1 MRNWL
6 ALILIGFGILTT
18 VPARADEWADCQSDD
33 AGTSIAGCTAI
44 ITANKETKRDLAT
57 AYFNRGLSHNDNADY
72 DLAIPDFD
80 EAIKLFPEYAKAFN
94 SRGLAHYKKDDIEGA
109 IVDYT
114 QSIAIDAKNS
124 RAFNNRGNAYA
135 RKGEYDSAIADYDQA
150 IALDDGYENAFYNRG
165 LAHNKKG
172 NFDSAISD
180 FNRSLELVPNEGLT
194 YYNRAKAHEGNN
206 DWQRAVE
213 DWQNAIANLAET
225 DESRGDAVTYL
236 ATAEAMRNQ
245 QNAGPAVVVPN
256 GVGARIAL
264 VIGNSAYQHVGALS
278 NPGNDAALMTA
289 TLEKVGFKV
298 TTLIDADQLAM
309 KKAMLEFG
317 RQLRGGADASLF
329 YYSGHGLQVK
339 SENYLIP
346 VDASIADEGE
356 VDLQAVAV
364 NSFLQ
369 TMDSSPAKVKIVVLD
384 ACRNNPFASS
394 FRSLSR
400 GLATVDAPTGTYI
413 AYSTA
418 PGNVAEDGTGS
429 NSTYTAALADSIL
442 QPGLTIEQAFKK
454 TRIQVLTVSDQ
465 KQVPWESSSLTG
477 DFYFSPAK

>member
-1 MRNWL
+1 MRASL
-6 ALILIGFGILTT
+6 ALVLIVFGLVTAL
-18 VPARADEWADCQSDD
+18 PARADDWADCQSDS
-33 AGTSIAGCTAI
+33 AATSIAGCTAI
-44 ITANKETKRDLAT
+44 IAANKETKRDLAT
-57 AYFNRGLSHNDNADY
+57 AYFNRGLSHNDNKDY

-80 EAIKLFPEYAKAFN
+80 EAIKLFPKYAKAFN
-94 SRGLAHYKKDDIEGA
+94 SRGLAHYNKDDLESA
-109 IVDYT
+109 IADYT
-114 QSIAIDAKNS
+114 QSIAIDDTNA
-124 RAFNNRGNAYA
+124 RAFNNRGNAYSQ
-135 RKGEYDSAIADYDQA
+135 KSDYDSAIADYDRA
-150 IALDDGYENAFYNRG
+150 IALDDAYENAFYNRG
-165 LAHNKKG
+165 LARNKKG
-172 NFDSAISD
+172 NFDGAVSD
-180 FNRSLELVPNEGLT
+180 FTRSLELAPNEGLT
-194 YYNRAKAHEGNN
+194 FYNRAKAHEGKNEWQLAVD
-206 DWQRAVE
+206 DWQS
-213 DWQNAIANLAET
+213 AIANLAEN
-225 DESRGDAVTYL
+225 EEARGDAVTYL
-236 ATAEAMRNQ
+236 ATAEEMRNQ
-245 QNAGPAVVVPN
+245 QNATQTPITPN
-256 GVGARIAL
+256 GAGARIAL
-264 VIGNSAYQHVGALS
+264 VIGNSAYQHAGALS
-278 NPGNDAALMTA
+278 NPGNDAKLMTE

-356 VDLQAVAV
+356 VDLQAVGV

-418 PGNVAEDGTGS
+418 PGNVAEDGVGN
-429 NSTYTAALADSIL
+429 NSTYTAALAESIL